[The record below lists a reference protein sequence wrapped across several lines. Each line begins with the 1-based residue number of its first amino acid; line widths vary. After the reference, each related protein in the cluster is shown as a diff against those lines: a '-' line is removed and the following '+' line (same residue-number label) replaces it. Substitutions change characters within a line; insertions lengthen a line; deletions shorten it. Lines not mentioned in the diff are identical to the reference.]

1 MRRDA
6 RHRIRRWGPGRSTFC
21 NRSTAK
27 STSPYLSGSG
37 RLDDAEGALIGVTL
51 RPFSSALSA
60 QRRREVWA
68 CAAVRPCHR
77 AGGLVSPR
85 CGENQAPVT
94 VRGTANAWEFAH
106 PDDEGHT
113 STLESPQIVAEADW
127 GRIHSAT
134 STVMVRCDAARRP
147 LDQVG
152 GTPVRPAR
160 PRSLRQRPL
169 RCRSGPRATYVRA
182 GRLARQQLVLWR
194 IAWVPDSHR
203 SGEGDLP

>member
-127 GRIHSAT
+127 GRIPPRHID
-134 STVMVRCDAARRP
+134 CD
-147 LDQVG
+147 G
-152 GTPVRPAR
+152 
-160 PRSLRQRPL
+160 PL
-169 RCRSGPRATYVRA
+169 RRGPTPSRSSRRNACSTSPSTESSPATTSV
-182 GRLARQQLVLWR
+182 
-194 IAWVPDSHR
+194 S
-203 SGEGDLP
+203 

>member
-27 STSPYLSGSG
+27 STSPYLSGSR
-37 RLDDAEGALIGVTL
+37 RLDDAEGALVGVTL

-60 QRRREVWA
+60 QRRREAWA

-94 VRGTANAWEFAH
+94 VGGCVTANAWEFAH

-127 GRIHSAT
+127 GRIPPRRIDC
-134 STVMVRCDAARRP
+134 VMVRCDAARPSGSSRRNACSTSP
-147 LDQVG
+147 S
-152 GTPVRPAR
+152 TESSPATT
-160 PRSLRQRPL
+160 SV
-169 RCRSGPRATYVRA
+169 S
-182 GRLARQQLVLWR
+182 
-194 IAWVPDSHR
+194 
-203 SGEGDLP
+203 